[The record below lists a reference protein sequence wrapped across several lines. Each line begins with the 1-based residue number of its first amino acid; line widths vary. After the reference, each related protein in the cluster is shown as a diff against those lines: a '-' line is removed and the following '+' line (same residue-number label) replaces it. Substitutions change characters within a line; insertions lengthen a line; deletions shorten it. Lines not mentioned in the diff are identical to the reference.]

1 MIKRIIEKTI
11 ASRLRAFPAVALL
24 GPRQVGKTTLART
37 FSSTYFDLELEEERL
52 KLDIQWDELIRSK
65 ELIVLDEAQNF
76 PELFPRMRSA
86 IDQERSRMGRFLIL
100 GSVSPGLMREVSE
113 FLTGRLAI
121 CELSP
126 FSILELRQGQEEAL
140 WLRGG
145 YPDGGI
151 RKKGNF
157 PVWQTN
163 YLDLLAM
170 RDLPAWGLAAR
181 PQVTKRFFQ
190 MLAIAHGTIWNASQI
205 GKSLGITY
213 HTVNSYLD
221 YLDQA
226 YLIRKLQPY
235 FINIKKR
242 FVKSPK
248 IYFRDSGLHH
258 SLLKISRW
266 EELLVQPWVGNSWE
280 GWVVEQI
287 LIYLNAE
294 GLQYDGPYYLRTND
308 GYEIDLIFT
317 LAGTT
322 FAVEVKLTAS
332 PGKADMERLQKASAL
347 IGKPMKILISR
358 TIHPAESG
366 EFFSTNIRGFLLYLQ
381 SRMGSKVV
389 SREGGSWV

>member
-1 MIKRIIEKTI
+1 MIKRTIEKTI
-11 ASRLRAFPAVALL
+11 ASRLRTFPAVALL

-37 FSSTYFDLELEEERL
+37 FSATYFDLELEEERL
-52 KLDIQWDELIRSK
+52 KLDIRWNELIRSK
-65 ELIVLDEAQNF
+65 GLIVLDEAQNF

-86 IDQERSRMGRFLIL
+86 IDQERNRMGRFLIL
-100 GSVSPGLMREVSE
+100 GSVSPGLMKEVSE

-126 FSILELRQGQEEAL
+126 FSILEVRQGQEEAL

-151 RKKGNF
+151 RKTENF
-157 PVWQTN
+157 PVWQAN

-181 PQVTKRFFQ
+181 PKVTKRFFQ
-190 MLAIAHGTIWNASQI
+190 MLAVAHGTIWNASQI

-213 HTVNSYLD
+213 HTVNTYLD
-221 YLDQA
+221 YLEQA

-242 FVKSPK
+242 LVKSPK
-248 IYFRDSGLHH
+248 IYFRDSGLLH
-258 SLLKISRW
+258 SLLKISRG

-322 FAVEVKLTAS
+322 FAVEVKLTTS
-332 PGKADMERLQKASAL
+332 PGKDDMEGLQKASAL
-347 IGKPMKILISR
+347 IGKPVKALISR
-358 TIHPAESG
+358 TIHPAQSG
-366 EFFSTNIRGFLLYLQ
+366 ESISTNLRGFLLYLQ
-381 SRMGSKVV
+381 SRMGTKVV
-389 SREGGSWV
+389 RREGGS